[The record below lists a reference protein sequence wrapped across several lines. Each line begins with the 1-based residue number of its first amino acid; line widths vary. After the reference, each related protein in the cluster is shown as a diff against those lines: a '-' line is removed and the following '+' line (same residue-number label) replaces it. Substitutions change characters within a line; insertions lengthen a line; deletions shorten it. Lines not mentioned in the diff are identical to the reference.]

1 MVAVLYFLV
10 AVFCLILGHSIR
22 VKRWNSV
29 LPGRD
34 DTARSIQFM
43 SLSLGYVV
51 NFFVPLRLGE
61 IVRAGVFSYLGR
73 QSFALSFASVF
84 FERVFDL
91 LVWGAIL
98 IWFNSAANVEFNLTE
113 SLLVVIGV
121 FLFFTLCSL
130 IGTNKGIKKTLN
142 SITAIF
148 NDEISYSLRH
158 FFWCLNEVYTCFR
171 RNLISYIVNSA
182 LMWAAYLLSY
192 NLIARCTGASASMLI
207 YSLFDSPFSSTFR
220 ALQNTYSAQAFTVMI
235 MFFLSPVLFIFAY
248 YFIKNRYSFEPGKVL
263 RWFEFNNDTVPNKRD
278 LFSTEEQYKMFL
290 IRNFRNDVDL
300 ISEFYKKGMGNDVI
314 LYRIFHGGSDALTAL
329 ISCNNNMYVRK
340 FASQLGSNKL
350 QAQKKWLCEYSNEL
364 VLASVA
370 SDKKL
375 EHGYIYDMPYSH
387 TSIDFYEFIHSSSFE
402 TSWGYLVEVLNSIK
416 SFHARKSSGLAEDL
430 MIETYISTKMVDNF
444 NTIKTLSS
452 IFFDNTQVVIN
463 GRHID
468 LDAISSWIN
477 DPARNADFN
486 FRETSVIHGDLTIEN
501 IIIDKKHDN
510 GWFIIDPNIGNFFES
525 PLLDYAKLMQ
535 SLHLGYES
543 LNRSINCHVENDEI
557 TVSIF
562 RSSQYA
568 AIYEKYTQWII
579 DNFGQDYLKEV
590 LLHEI
595 IHYTR
600 LVPYK
605 FRKDKA
611 TGNAFTACMLLLINE
626 YMELENIS

>member
-1 MVAVLYFLV
+1 MIAVLYFLV
-10 AVFCLILGHSIR
+10 AVFFLILGHSIR
-22 VKRWNSV
+22 VKRWNNL

-34 DTARSIQFM
+34 DTARSIQFT

-98 IWFNSAANVEFNLTE
+98 IWFNSASNLKFNLTE
-113 SLLVVIGV
+113 SLVVLVSV
-121 FLFFTLCSL
+121 FLFFALCSL
-130 IGTNKGIKKTLN
+130 IGSNKNVKKALN
-142 SITAIF
+142 SLTGIF

-158 FFWCLNEVYTCFR
+158 FFWCLNEVYICFR
-171 RNLISYIVNSA
+171 KNLLSYIVNSA
-182 LMWAAYLLSY
+182 LMWAAYLASY
-192 NLIARCTGASASMLI
+192 HLIARCTGASASMLI
-207 YSLFDSPFSSTFR
+207 YSLFDTPLSSTFN
-220 ALQNTYSAQAFTVMI
+220 ALQDVYSAQVFTVLTL
-235 MFFLSPVLFIFAY
+235 FFLSPVLFIFAY
-248 YFIKNRYSFEPGKVL
+248 YLIKNKYSFEPGKVL

-278 LFSTEEQYKMFL
+278 LFYTEEQYKMFL
-290 IRNFRNDVDL
+290 VRNFRNDVDL

-329 ISCNNNMYVRK
+329 ISFNNSMYVRK
-340 FASQLGSNKL
+340 FASELGSGKL
-350 QAQKKWLCEYSNEL
+350 QAQKKWLCEYANEL

-375 EHGYIYDMPYSH
+375 DNGYIYDMPYSH
-387 TSIDFYEFIHSSSFE
+387 TSIDFYEFIHSSSLD
-402 TSWGYLVEVLNSIK
+402 TSWGYLAEVLNSIK
-416 SFHARKSSGLAEDL
+416 DFHARKNTGLADDS
-430 MIETYISTKMVDNF
+430 MIESYISAKMAGNF
-444 NTIKTLSS
+444 NNIKGLSS
-452 IFFDNTQVVIN
+452 IFFDKSQVVIN
-463 GRHID
+463 GRNID
-468 LDAISSWIN
+468 LDAISDWIN
-477 DPARNADFN
+477 DSARNHDFK

-501 IIIDKKHDN
+501 IIIDKKHEN

-568 AIYEKYTQWII
+568 AIYEKYKQWIVE
-579 DNFGQDYLKEV
+579 NFGQDFLKEV
-590 LLHEI
+590 MLHEI

-611 TGNAFTACMLLLINE
+611 TGNAFTACMLLLIDE
-626 YMELENIS
+626 YLELENTL